1 MCFNNVTGT
10 EYFQFSCYTFV
21 LSHDNIN
28 ECGFTIGDL
37 SCKCHS
43 SVLVRLILIRLVAYE
58 ERATAASISV
68 ELSSCI

>member
-1 MCFNNVTGT
+1 M
-10 EYFQFSCYTFV
+10 

-43 SVLVRLILIRLVAYE
+43 SVFVRLILIKLVAYE
-58 ERATAASISV
+58 ERATAASNSV